1 MTNRE
6 WLAWA
11 LNYSEYE
18 DKDVADMISDC
29 LMEIKDEDDCSLAII
44 CGNEKELLTEWLGK
58 ECDDIG

>member
-11 LNYSEYE
+11 LNFSDYQ
-18 DKDVADMISDC
+18 DKDIADMISDC
-29 LMEIKDEDDCSLAII
+29 LMEITDEEDRSLAVI

-58 ECDDIG
+58 ECEDIG

>member
-11 LNYSEYE
+11 LNFSDYR
-18 DKDVADMISDC
+18 DKDIADMISDC
-29 LMEIKDEDDCSLAII
+29 LMEIKDENDCPLAVI
-44 CGNEKELLTEWLGK
+44 CGSEKELLTEWLGK